1 MATNDQDARTA
12 ADLQRLSEDPR
23 TSPKIG
29 PSDSSDTAS
38 ELPENFPD
46 TDSDRRSTGER
57 AEVENRRDPA
67 GDDVEPDK
75 VVPER
80 DAGLAHTPP
89 DPVRNG
95 G

>member
-1 MATNDQDARTA
+1 MAVQDDDEMNAER
-12 ADLQRLSEDPR
+12 LQRLKADPR

-46 TDSDRRSTGER
+46 TDSDRQNTGER
-57 AEVENRRDPA
+57 ADIENRRDRA

-80 DAGLAHTPP
+80 EAGLSHSAP
-89 DPVRNG
+89 DPERNG

>member
-1 MATNDQDARTA
+1 MATNDQDKLA
-12 ADLQRLSEDPR
+12 AELQRLQEDPR
-23 TSPKIG
+23 TNPKIG

-46 TDSDRRSTGER
+46 TDSDRRNTGER
-57 AEVENRRDPA
+57 AAVENQRDSA

-75 VVPER
+75 VVSGSG
-80 DAGLAHTPP
+80 AGLARTPP
-89 DPVRNG
+89 NPERNG

>member
-1 MATNDQDARTA
+1 MTEQDRDAAR
-12 ADLQRLSEDPR
+12 LQRLQEDPR
-23 TSPKIG
+23 TSPRIG

-38 ELPENFPD
+38 ELPEDFPD

-57 AEVENRRDPA
+57 AEVENRTDPA

-75 VVPER
+75 VVSER
-80 DAGLAHTPP
+80 RAGLAHTPP
-89 DPVRNG
+89 DPERNG